1 MHPISIP
8 WSRDVLQYYTTFL
21 KLTNDQVGVAR
32 GKSEVE
38 KENVNWEVEKR
49 NYHCMLAWD
58 PAFPSCQYA
67 KLCHQYQYHDP

>member
-8 WSRDVLQYYTTFL
+8 WSKDVLQYYTTFL

-49 NYHCMLAWD
+49 NYHCMLA
-58 PAFPSCQYA
+58 
-67 KLCHQYQYHDP
+67 